1 MVILAPVPGVVM
13 PPGDLSNDQFPIAG
27 KPLKATLPDGLLQVG
42 WVMAPALGA
51 AGVEG

>member
-13 PPGDLSNDQFPIAG
+13 PPGDLSNDQFPVAG
-27 KPLKATLPDGLLQVG
+27 KPLKATLPDGALQVG
-42 WVMAPALGA
+42 WVMVPALGA